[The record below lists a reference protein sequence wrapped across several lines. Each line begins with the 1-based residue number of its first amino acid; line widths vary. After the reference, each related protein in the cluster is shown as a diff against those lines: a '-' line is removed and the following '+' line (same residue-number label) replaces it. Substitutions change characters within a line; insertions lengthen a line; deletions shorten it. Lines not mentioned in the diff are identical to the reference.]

1 MIIYHNSR
9 CKKSREALNLL
20 LNKKIEVQVMEYLK
34 NGLTINEIKILLD
47 KLKLNPIEI
56 VRKKENIWKNQFKN
70 KKLSNNE
77 IINAISEN
85 PILLERPV
93 ICNENEAVI
102 ARCYE
107 SIISITG

>member
-20 LNKKIEVQVMEYLK
+20 LNKKIDVKVIEYLK
-34 NGLTINEIKILLD
+34 NGLTVNEIKILLE

-77 IINAISEN
+77 IINVIVEN
-85 PILLERPV
+85 PILLERPI
-93 ICNENEAVI
+93 ICDKNEAVI
-102 ARCYE
+102 SRCYE
-107 SIISITG
+107 DTMYIID

>member
-1 MIIYHNSR
+1 MIIYHNNR

-20 LNKKIEVQVMEYLK
+20 LNKKIDVQVIEYLK
-34 NGLTINEIKILLD
+34 NGLTAHEIKILLE
-47 KLKLNPIEI
+47 KLKLTPIEI
-56 VRKKENIWKNQFKN
+56 VRKKENIWINQFKN
-70 KKLSNNE
+70 KKLASKE
-77 IINAISEN
+77 IINAIVEN

-107 SIISITG
+107 SIMSIIG